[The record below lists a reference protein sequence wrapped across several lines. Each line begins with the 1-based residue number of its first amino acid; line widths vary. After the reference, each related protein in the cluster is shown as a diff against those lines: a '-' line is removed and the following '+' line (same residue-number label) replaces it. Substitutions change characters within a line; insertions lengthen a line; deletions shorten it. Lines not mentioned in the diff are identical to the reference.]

1 MKIKRALISV
11 ADKERIDELAQ
22 GLAEMGIS
30 IVSSGGTARSLARS
44 GMQVQTVGDVT
55 GSPEMLDG
63 RVKTLHPRIHAGILA
78 DRSNAQHLAQL
89 RAQNIIPIDL
99 VVCNLYPFSETL
111 ARKDV
116 THLEIIEQIDIGGP
130 AMVRAA
136 AKNHQWVAVIVNP
149 QRYGSVLAE
158 MQSKG
163 GALSDETRASLAAE
177 AFAHTAAYDIAI
189 AEWLNLGETFPRKA
203 FAVLENRKLLRYGEN
218 PHQRGAFYQSAKEP
232 GWKQLSGKE
241 LSFTNILDFDAAW
254 RLANDF
260 EKPAAAI
267 IKHTNPCGVAT
278 GDSADS
284 AFERAL
290 ECDPRSAFGGIIAFN
305 RQLTGAAS
313 AKRIN
318 ELRAHIVI
326 APGYAP
332 ETLKAFE
339 ERKNL
344 IVIEAGAA
352 PEAMDIR
359 SSAGGFLVQESDP
372 KVESRE
378 EMTVVSMKEPTAGDW
393 DDLLFAWVVTK
404 HVKSNSAVFANEGQA
419 VGVGAGQMS
428 RVEAVELAARRAGDR
443 AKGSVMATD
452 GFFPFR
458 DGLDSAVESGARA
471 VIAPGGGV
479 RDPEVIAAADEHGV
493 PLVFAG
499 RRHFKH

>member
-1 MKIKRALISV
+1 MRIKRALISV
-11 ADKERIDELAQ
+11 ADKSGIDELAQ
-22 GLAEMGIS
+22 GLADMGIAL
-30 IVSSGGTARSLARS
+30 VSSGGTARALSKS
-44 GMQVQTVGDVT
+44 GIQVQTVSDIT
-55 GSPEMLDG
+55 GAPEMLDG
-63 RVKTLHPRIHAGILA
+63 RVKTLHPRIHGGILA

-89 RAQNIIPIDL
+89 RAQNIVPIDL
-99 VVCNLYPFSETL
+99 VVCNLYPFAETL

-116 THLEIIEQIDIGGP
+116 THPEIIEQIDIGGP

-136 AKNHQWVAVIVNP
+136 AKNHHWVAVIVNP

-177 AFAHTAAYDIAI
+177 AFAHTAVYDIAI

-203 FAVLENRKLLRYGEN
+203 FVVLDNRKLLRYGEN

-278 GDSADS
+278 GDSADA

-305 RQLTGAAS
+305 RQVTGAAT

-318 ELRAHIVI
+318 ELRAHIVV
-326 APGYAP
+326 APGFAP
-332 ETLKAFE
+332 ETVKAFE

-344 IVIEAGAA
+344 IAIEAAG
-352 PEAMDIR
+352 PLETMDIR
-359 SSAGGFLVQESDP
+359 SSAGGFLIQESDP
-372 KVESRE
+372 KVETQD
-378 EMTVVSMKEPTAGDW
+378 EMTVVSMKEPTSADW
-393 DDLLFAWVVTK
+393 DDLLFAWVVGK

-419 VGVGAGQMS
+419 FGVGAGQMS
-428 RVEAVELAARRAGDR
+428 RVDAVELAARRAGDR

-458 DGLDSAVESGARA
+458 DGLDAAVESGARA

-479 RDPEVIAAADEHGV
+479 RDPEVIAAADEHGI

-499 RRHFKH
+499 RRHFRH